1 MVISDRI
8 VKFICC
14 LFYLTGIAQA
24 QEGAAYQDEIERR
37 RQILFP
43 RDENGNRI
51 RQPVERHPSLSQ
63 SVSQPPRQTNPFDWW
78 TERDRTPRRAVAFH
92 ADVIGTR
99 RNINYLRE
107 GKSTDYGTL
116 QNLTDFA
123 LGLSPPPTPAPQV
136 NTNYIWI
143 QPPGVNTTP
152 FYGPL
157 LQLIQAGPGLN
168 GVGQLGNVITL
179 AHLQQITPQLLAV
192 GQLFQQNP
200 NLTFNQLLATTQ
212 GAVTVQ
218 AIQSILQPLGMWNY
232 ATLQAWLTYITPLQ
246 SQAQQTLTTLY
257 NQLIQ
262 AQVLPPPVQQTVTT
276 LTPITPTNPIEVVQ
290 QIQDIIRQGDAEEM
304 AERLPSLIHSITAHE
319 GFSVPQ
325 IYIHGSRSGR
335 TNGLF
340 PYKIGIRTERHIG
353 EREVHIL
360 TEDGGY
366 FVNDFASNTSRYWTG
381 PDDASMVYIPIEIKS
396 GKVKTLDVIASNSY
410 AWHKRAAGGDTRL
423 LSRASTHSTSLLSF
437 DVAFLEN
444 KNLHLRLV
452 GGSIPTAS
460 LGGVMGEFEIGE
472 KEDIFDFRIGGGFTH
487 KEYYFEDASDLVG
500 YLDLEIRLRTP
511 RIEFVNKDEGR
522 GVRTWGSVVVAS
534 SGMAHL
540 PTSRPYR
547 KGERVK
553 AKWGLQGDVRAV
565 PEIHAQLVT
574 PYALFEVS
582 GGLTAGVVP
591 GGDVNLEHAER
602 TLSLHQIRSHAE
614 VKIRIRLAKIINEWN
629 VPNDITEK
637 ENLFLEFGFVTEFS
651 EAVDKSRAGIRLEWS
666 KVAFDFLLETERW
679 HDTGFTDVRLGGGF
693 SYKGI
698 FVTGL
703 HSIKEKDYRLE
714 AGIDIASMIWDDDFK
729 RKGLLESNW

>member
-1 MVISDRI
+1 VATPDRI
-8 VKFICC
+8 VKFVCC
-14 LFYLTGIAQA
+14 LLYLTGIAQA
-24 QEGAAYQDEIERR
+24 QEGAVYQDEIERR

-51 RQPVERHPSLSQ
+51 RQPSERSNFSRPAR
-63 SVSQPPRQTNPFDWW
+63 QPPRQTNPFDWW
-78 TERDRTPRRAVAFH
+78 EERDRIPRPAIAFH
-92 ADVIGTR
+92 ADAIGTR
-99 RNINYLRE
+99 RNINYLTA
-107 GKSTDYGTL
+107 GKPTEYGDL
-116 QNLTDFA
+116 QDLSDFA
-123 LGLSPPPTPAPQV
+123 FGLSPPPIPAPRI
-136 NTNYIWI
+136 NTSFIWV

-157 LQLIQAGPGLN
+157 LQLVRAGPGPF
-168 GVGQLGNVITL
+168 GIGQIGNLVTL
-179 AHLQQITPQLLAV
+179 THLQQITPQLLAV

-200 NLTFNQLLATTQ
+200 SLTFSQLLATPQ
-212 GAVTVQ
+212 GIVAIQ

-232 ATLQAWLTYITPLQ
+232 STLQAWYNYFIPIQFQIQT
-246 SQAQQTLTTLY
+246 TLTTLY
-257 NQLIQ
+257 GQLLQ
-262 AQVLPPPVQQTVTT
+262 AQVLPPLVQQTVTT
-276 LTPITPTNPIEVVQ
+276 FTPVAPVNPVDVIR
-290 QIQDIIRQGDAEEM
+290 QIQDVVRRGDAEEM

-319 GFSVPQ
+319 GFSIPQ

-335 TNGLF
+335 NNGPF
-340 PYKIGIRTERHIG
+340 PYKIAIRTERHING

-381 PDDASMVYIPIEIKS
+381 PDDASMVYIPIEIKNGRVES
-396 GKVKTLDVIASNSY
+396 LDVIASNSY
-410 AWHKRAAGGDTRL
+410 AWHKRAAGGDTKL
-423 LSRASTHSTSLLSF
+423 LDRAATASTSLLSF

-472 KEDIFDFRIGGGFTH
+472 KEDIFNFRIGGGVTQ
-487 KEYYFEDASDLVG
+487 KEYYFENASDLIG

-511 RIEFVNKDEGR
+511 RLEIINEDR
-522 GVRTWGSVVVAS
+522 GVRTWGSVIVAG

-540 PTSRPYR
+540 PTARPYK
-547 KGERVK
+547 KGEKVK
-553 AKWGLQGDVRAV
+553 AILGLQGDVRAI

-574 PYALFEVS
+574 PYVLFEIS
-582 GGLTAGVVP
+582 GGITTAIVP
-591 GGDVNLEHAER
+591 GGNVNLKHAER
-602 TLSLHQIRSHAE
+602 TLSLYQIRSHVEAK
-614 VKIRIRLAKIINEWN
+614 VRIRLAKIINEW
-629 VPNDITEK
+629 DGLDDTISEK
-637 ENLFLEFGFVTEFS
+637 ENLFLEFGLVMEFS
-651 EAVDKSRAGIRLEWS
+651 EAVDKTRTGIRLEWS
-666 KVAFDFLLETERW
+666 KVAFDFLIETERW
-679 HDTGFTDVRLGGGF
+679 HDTRFTDVRIGGGF

-714 AGIDIASMIWDDDFK
+714 AGIDIASMIWGDDYK